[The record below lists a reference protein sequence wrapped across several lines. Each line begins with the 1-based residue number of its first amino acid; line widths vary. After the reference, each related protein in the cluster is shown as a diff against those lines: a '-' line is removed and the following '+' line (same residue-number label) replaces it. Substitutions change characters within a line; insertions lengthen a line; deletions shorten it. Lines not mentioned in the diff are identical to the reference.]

1 MTTEISSVLLSQLS
15 KSVARQMGLH
25 FPRERWADL
34 ERGIRSAARE
44 FDFEDVES
52 CIQWLISSQL
62 AKKTIELLASYLTI
76 GETYFFREN
85 KTFKVL
91 EEQILPELIRSRRQ
105 NERYLRIWSAGCAT
119 GEEPYSIAILL
130 RRMIPNLKDWNIT
143 ILATDINPRFLEK
156 ASEGIYSEWSFRD
169 TPTGFKEQYFIR
181 KPHSHFQIPPNVK
194 KMVTFSYLNLVED
207 TYPSILNNT
216 NAMDIIF
223 CRNVLMYFVPKL
235 IKETV
240 QKFCHSLIEDGWLIV
255 GQAEVSHIPF
265 PHLSSIHYRDAAILY
280 RKDRKKPQAV
290 IYVPPIEATSDA
302 VDAKRIVSVPPPVEL
317 VAEPKLEVVL
327 PQFTKSTEAEKPET
341 KEKKLPTYEE
351 TLVLYEQ
358 GRYTEVADTL
368 LESVLEKQDDS
379 KSMALLA
386 RAYANQGKLA
396 EAVEWCKKAITT
408 DKLNPSHYYL
418 LAIIMQ
424 EQGQM
429 NEVVTSLR
437 QTLYLDPNFVLAHF
451 DLGNL
456 TQRQGKL
463 KESQKHF
470 ENALLLLKARQQ
482 DDILLESEGI
492 TAGRLI
498 EIIQM
503 TTHEV
508 ALV

>member
-1 MTTEISSVLLSQLS
+1 MTTETSSLPLSQLS
-15 KSVARQMGLH
+15 KSIARQMGLH

-34 ERGIRSAARE
+34 ERGIRSATRE
-44 FDFEDVES
+44 FDFEDVAS
-52 CIQWLISSQL
+52 CIQWLISSSL
-62 AKKTIELLASYLTI
+62 TKKTIELLASYLTI
-76 GETYFFREN
+76 GETYFFRES
-85 KTFKVL
+85 KTFGIL
-91 EEQILPELIRSRRQ
+91 EKQILPELIRSRRR
-105 NERYLRIWSAGCAT
+105 NEKCLRIWSAGCAT

-130 RRMIPNLKDWNIT
+130 RRMIPDLKDWNIT
-143 ILATDINPRFLEK
+143 ILATDINPKFLDK
-156 ASEGIYSEWSFRD
+156 ALEGIYSEWSFRD
-169 TPTGFKEQYFIR
+169 TPKGFKEQYFIR
-181 KPHSHFQIPPNVK
+181 KPHGHFQILSDIK

-235 IKETV
+235 IKETA

-280 RKDRKKPQAV
+280 RKDSKKSKGV
-290 IYVPPIEATSDA
+290 TYVPSKEVTSYV
-302 VDAKRIVSVPPPVEL
+302 VDAKKAVSVPPPVEL
-317 VAEPKLEVVL
+317 VAEPKPEVIL

-341 KEKKLPTYEE
+341 KEKQLPTYEE

-358 GRYTEVADTL
+358 GRYTEVTDIL
-368 LESVLEKQDDS
+368 LESILKKQDDS
-379 KSMALLA
+379 KAMALLA

-408 DKLNPSHYYL
+408 DKLNPSYYYL
-418 LAIIMQ
+418 LAIITQ

-451 DLGNL
+451 ALGNL
-456 TQRQGKL
+456 TQRQGRL
-463 KESQKHF
+463 KESRKHF
-470 ENALLLLKARQQ
+470 ENALLLLKAHQQ
-482 DDILLESEGI
+482 DDILPESEGI

-508 ALV
+508 ALA

>member
-1 MTTEISSVLLSQLS
+1 MTTETSSLPLSQLS

-52 CIQWLISSQL
+52 CIQWLISSSL
-62 AKKTIELLASYLTI
+62 TKKTIELLASYLTI

-91 EEQILPELIRSRRQ
+91 EEQILPELIRSRRR
-105 NERYLRIWSAGCAT
+105 NERCLRIWSAGCAT

-130 RRMIPNLKDWNIT
+130 RRRIPDFKDWNIT
-143 ILATDINPRFLEK
+143 ILATDINPQFLDR

-169 TPTGFKEQYFIR
+169 TPTGFKEKYFTR
-181 KPHSHFQIPPNVK
+181 KPNGQFQILPDIK
-194 KMVTFSYLNLVED
+194 RMVTFSYLNLAED

-223 CRNVLMYFVPKL
+223 CRSVLMYFIPTR
-235 IKETV
+235 IKEAV
-240 QKFCHSLIEDGWLIV
+240 QKFCHSLIEGGWLIV
-255 GQAEVSHIPF
+255 SQAEVSHVSF
-265 PHLSSIHYRDAAILY
+265 PHLASIHYRDAILY
-280 RKDRKKPQAV
+280 RKDSQKSQEV
-290 IYVPPIEATSDA
+290 IYVPSKETASYV
-302 VDAKRIVSVPPPVEL
+302 VDARKAVSVQPPIEL
-317 VAEPKLEVVL
+317 VAKLKPEVIS
-327 PQFTKSTEAEKPET
+327 PQPTKGEGAKKPET
-341 KEKKLPTYEE
+341 IEKQSPTYEE

-368 LESVLEKQDDS
+368 LESVLDKEDDS
-379 KSMALLA
+379 KAMALLA

-451 DLGNL
+451 ALGNL

-463 KESQKHF
+463 KESRKHF
-470 ENALLLLKARQQ
+470 ENALLMLRTYQQ
-482 DDILLESEGI
+482 DDILPESEGV
-492 TAGRLI
+492 TAGRFI
-498 EIIQM
+498 EIIRM
-503 TTHEV
+503 TTPEV